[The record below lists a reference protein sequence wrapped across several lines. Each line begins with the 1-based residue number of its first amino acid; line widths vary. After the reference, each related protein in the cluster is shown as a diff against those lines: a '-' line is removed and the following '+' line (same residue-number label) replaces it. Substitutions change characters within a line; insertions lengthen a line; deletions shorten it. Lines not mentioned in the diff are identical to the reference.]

1 MGLSFSEGVH
11 APWLQLPDRETILMS
26 HNALKAHGRAV
37 QELRAHARQPLVIGY
52 APTSGIALPA
62 TDKPEDIEAAWQA
75 YFGIPQEG
83 TWAWNTAWWSDPVI
97 FGKYPEEFLVHF
109 EKDLPKIT
117 FQIPEA
123 TYLAWVDMNAYLGD
137 VENIPDFMANKAGV
151 LLEGGDALF
160 VDNAQGFIRLNL
172 AMPRAILQ
180 KGFDRIVKAVREH
193 IA

>member
-62 TDKPEDIEAAWQA
+62 TDKPEDIEAARQA

-117 FQIPEA
+117 DD
-123 TYLAWVDMNAYLGD
+123 DMKLISEPIDIYGQNIYLGYPVCMGED
-137 VENIPDFMANKAGV
+137 GKPELLSRNGLHGRGRKAGAPEPQYGLREERV
-151 LLEGGDALF
+151 QLADDAGSTLMGTQ
-160 VDNAQGFIRLNL
+160 V
-172 AMPRAILQ
+172 P
-180 KGFDRIVKAVREH
+180 V
-193 IA
+193 